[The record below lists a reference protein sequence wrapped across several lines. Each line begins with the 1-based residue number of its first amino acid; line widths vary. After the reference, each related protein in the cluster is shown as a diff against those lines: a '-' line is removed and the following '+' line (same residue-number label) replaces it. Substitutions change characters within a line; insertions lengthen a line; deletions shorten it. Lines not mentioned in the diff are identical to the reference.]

1 MESVTSRSE
10 TCVFA
15 RTKRSPLAES
25 GRAMAVVV
33 IMPRQMLVSEAVSD
47 LGRLTPAF
55 SVSRPHISVFGQLDV
70 APKVNE
76 ELPPVVGV

>member
-1 MESVTSRSE
+1 MRPLTHLESVTSRSE

-55 SVSRPHISVFGQLDV
+55 SLRRGEACVSRGGHTCEVV
-70 APKVNE
+70 A
-76 ELPPVVGV
+76 